1 MIRLAHVPFP
11 LVLAAPSGVGK
22 TTVARAL
29 CAAEPHVVFSVSA
42 TTRPPRPG
50 ERHGV
55 DYWFLSDA
63 EFRARIDAGLMLE
76 WAEVHGHL
84 YGTPRRNLE
93 AAQTE
98 GRHLLLDIDVQ
109 GARQVRR
116 QVPGTVLIFLLPPS
130 VEVWLARL
138 RGRGSEDLA
147 ALQRRLES
155 ARRELL
161 AAAEFDYI
169 VVNDALEETVAT
181 VRAILRA
188 EEGRTARL
196 RGLDA
201 WLHRLAADL
210 DRAVSSD
217 TTL

>member
-1 MIRLAHVPFP
+1 MIRLEHVPFP

-42 TTRPPRPG
+42 TTRPPRAG
-50 ERHGV
+50 ERDGV
-55 DYWFLSDA
+55 DYWFLTEA
-63 EFRARIDAGLMLE
+63 EFRARVAAGAMLE

-84 YGTPRRNLE
+84 YGTPRANLE
-93 AAQTE
+93 AAQAE

-109 GARQVRR
+109 GAQQVRQR
-116 QVPGTVLIFLLPPS
+116 VPGTVLVFLLPPS

-138 RGRGSEDLA
+138 RRRGSEDAA
-147 ALQRRLES
+147 ALQRRLEA

-181 VRAILRA
+181 MRAILRA
-188 EEGRTARL
+188 EEGRTTRL
-196 RGLDA
+196 RGLEA

-210 DRAVSSD
+210 DRAAQTV
-217 TTL
+217 